1 MNLPIVSFMISSSL
15 RFLGLL
21 AAAVSACSAA
31 EPDIIAKARAFLGTD
46 EALGAVNAV
55 RYEGFLIAPDPAN
68 PGKETKAAMEII
80 FQRPDRQRITARSE
94 KMVEVTGLDGYEAW
108 QRIHDPADPTKW
120 RQTLLG
126 PDQIKRLRANTWEN
140 LAYFRGIETRGGTVE
155 DQGPAEV
162 DGVACRKVAF
172 IHGPGIIFFRY
183 FEVATGRLVLT
194 ETEGGGRIREQGE
207 TIVNGIRFPKGIITV
222 TKNAKGEDTK
232 VTLTFEKI
240 TVNEPLPP
248 KEFAVPAIAR

>member
-1 MNLPIVSFMISSSL
+1 MTGVPFSAAMKSL
-15 RFLGLL
+15 LHFLCLL
-21 AAAVSACSAA
+21 AVAGTGCAA
-31 EPDIIAKARAFLGTD
+31 EPEIIAKARAFLGTD
-46 EALGAVNAV
+46 EALNAVNAV

-68 PGKETKAAMEII
+68 PGKETRAAMDIVFE
-80 FQRPDRQRITARSE
+80 RPDRQRITARSE

-108 QRIHDPADPTKW
+108 QRVHDPADPTKW

-140 LAYFRGIETRGGTVE
+140 VGYFRGHESRGGTVE
-155 DQGPAEV
+155 DQGAAEV

-172 IHGPGIIFFRY
+172 IHGPGIVFFRY
-183 FEVATGRLVLT
+183 FDAATGRLVLT

-207 TIVNGIRFPKGIITV
+207 TIVKGIRFPRGIITV
-222 TKNAKGEDTK
+222 TKNAKGEETK

-240 TVNEPLPP
+240 TVNEPLPA
-248 KEFAVPAIAR
+248 KEFAVPAITR

>member
-1 MNLPIVSFMISSSL
+1 MTSCL
-15 RFLGLL
+15 RLVLLL
-21 AAAVSACSAA
+21 ALIGTSFSA
-31 EPDIIAKARAFLGTD
+31 EPEIIAKARAFLGAD
-46 EALGAVNAV
+46 DVLNAVNAV

-94 KMVEVTGLDGYEAW
+94 KIVEVTGLDGYEAW
-108 QRIHDPADPTKW
+108 QRVHDPADPTKW

-140 LAYFRGIETRGGTVE
+140 LSYFRGVETRGGTVE
-155 DQGPAEV
+155 DQGPADV

-172 IHGPGIIFFRY
+172 IHGAGIVFFRY
-183 FEVATGRLVLT
+183 FDAATGRLLLT

-207 TIVNGIRFPKGIITV
+207 MVVKGIRFPTGIITV

-240 TVNEPLPP
+240 TVNEPLPA
-248 KEFAVPAIAR
+248 KEFAVPAISR

>member
-1 MNLPIVSFMISSSL
+1 MTAAMTSCL
-15 RFLGLL
+15 RLL
-21 AAAVSACSAA
+21 CLFAFVGTCSAA
-31 EPDIIAKARAFLGTD
+31 EPEIITKARAFLGAD
-46 EALGAVNAV
+46 DVLNAVNFV

-68 PGKETKAAMEII
+68 PAKETKAAMEII

-108 QRIHDPADPTKW
+108 QRVYDPADPTKW

-140 LAYFRGIETRGGTVE
+140 LSYFRGVETRGGTVE
-155 DQGPAEV
+155 DQGPADV

-172 IHGPGIIFFRY
+172 IHGAGIVFFRY
-183 FEVATGRLVLT
+183 FDAATGRLLLT

-207 TIVNGIRFPKGIITV
+207 MVVNGIRFPKGIITI

-240 TVNEPLPP
+240 TVNEPLPA
-248 KEFAVPAIAR
+248 KEFAVPAITR